1 MKWFWI
7 LIVILLLA
15 RLSFRIRRARK
26 GQSAVSGVSR
36 KPGAPKSPL
45 KPWQRNL
52 FTVGVFAKVSI
63 RRYFRDRVAIFFTVL
78 FPLIFL
84 VVFGSFGKSSSVSF
98 HIGLLNQSNSA
109 FAQKFVNNTKSSS
122 MFKVDSTVTTLAQA
136 KAKMSRSEIDA
147 TLVLPPGFGDI
158 KNGHPAGRAVIY
170 YDENS
175 AQAAQTLQSV
185 IQGEFENINSS
196 LIKVQAPFSVT
207 SKSTNT
213 QGLSKLDYTVSGL
226 IGFSIIGLGI
236 FGPVNYFPL
245 MKRQGVLRR
254 LHITPLRVWQFFV
267 SSVLSNAVIGL
278 VSIAIMIAVASSP
291 LFHFRIVGNYFELA
305 LFIMFGILTIF
316 GIGLAIGGWAK
327 NENQAA
333 PLANI
338 VVFPMLFLSGTF
350 FPRYAMPVWLQHVT
364 TFLPLTPIIDGIRM
378 IATEGKHLTQIG
390 PQLGL
395 TALWAVIIY
404 AIAFRV
410 FRWE

>member
-1 MKWFWI
+1 MPKW
-7 LIVILLLA
+7 
-15 RLSFRIRRARK
+15 
-26 GQSAVSGVSR
+26 
-36 KPGAPKSPL
+36 
-45 KPWQRNL
+45 L
-52 FTVGVFAKVSI
+52 FTILVFAKISV
-63 RRYFRDRVAIFFTVL
+63 RRYFRDKLAIFFTVL

-84 VVFGSFGKSSSVSF
+84 VVFGSFSKNNDVSF
-98 HIGLLNQSNSA
+98 HIGLINQAHSQFS
-109 FAQKFVNNTKSSS
+109 QKFVSDTKNNKMYKIDPEVT
-122 MFKVDSTVTTLAQA
+122 DLSTA

-147 TLVLPPGFGDI
+147 TVLLPPSFGEVKSGI
-158 KNGHPAGRAVIY
+158 PSGQAVIY
-170 YDENS
+170 YDQNNIS
-175 AQAAQTLQSV
+175 AATTLQSV
-185 IQGEFENINSS
+185 LQGQFEDINSK
-196 LIKVQAPFSVT
+196 LVKIPVPFSVV

-278 VSIAIMIAVASSP
+278 FSIGIMIAVASSP
-291 LFHFRIVGNYFELA
+291 LFHFKIVGNYFELA
-305 LFIMFGILTIF
+305 LFIMLGILTIF

-350 FPRYAMPVWLQHVT
+350 FPRFAMPEWLQHIT
-364 TFLPLTPIIDGIRM
+364 AFLPLTPIIDGIRM
-378 IATEGKHLTQIG
+378 IATEGKHLTDIG

-395 TALWAVIIY
+395 IGIY
-404 AIAFRV
+404 AQII
-410 FRWE
+410 

>member
-1 MKWFWI
+1 MPKW
-7 LIVILLLA
+7 
-15 RLSFRIRRARK
+15 
-26 GQSAVSGVSR
+26 
-36 KPGAPKSPL
+36 
-45 KPWQRNL
+45 L
-52 FTVGVFAKVSI
+52 FTILVFTKISI
-63 RRYFRDRVAIFFTVL
+63 RRYFRDKLAIFFTVL

-84 VVFGSFGKSSSVSF
+84 VVFGSFSKNNDVSF
-98 HIGLLNQSNSA
+98 HIALINQSHSQ
-109 FAQKFVNNTKSSS
+109 FAQKFASDTNNNK
-122 MFKVDSTVTTLAQA
+122 MFKVDKTVTTLAQA
-136 KAKMSRSEIDA
+136 KGKMSRSEIDA
-147 TLVLPPGFGDI
+147 TLVLPPGFGDVRDSSYPS
-158 KNGHPAGRAVIY
+158 GQAVIY

-175 AQAAQTLQSV
+175 AQAAQTLKTV
-185 IQGEFENINSS
+185 LQGQFEGINSN
-196 LIKVQAPFSVT
+196 LVKVQAPFGVI

-278 VSIAIMIAVASSP
+278 FSIGIMIAVASSP
-291 LFHFRIVGNYFELA
+291 LFHFKIVGNYFELA
-305 LFIMFGILTIF
+305 AFIVFGILTIF

-350 FPRYAMPVWLQHVT
+350 FPRYAMPEWLQHIT
-364 TFLPLTPIIDGIRM
+364 AFLPLTPIIDGIRM
-378 IATEGKHLTQIG
+378 IATEGKHLTDIG
-390 PQLGL
+390 PQIGL